1 MGGSITGWPVLGSGT
16 LKLAEPL
23 SCARHVNCCP
33 CAMQRVLSGLLD
45 FNPSKLDNSPLILSE
60 SHGNGGF
67 DVSRD

>member
-1 MGGSITGWPVLGSGT
+1 MGGSIPGRPVLGSGA

-23 SCARHVNCCP
+23 SCTRHEECCP
-33 CAMQRVLSGLLD
+33 CAMQRKLGSFLD
-45 FNPSKLDNSPLILSE
+45 FNQGKLDNNPLILSE